1 MTSSALATF
10 SEKFPTDKPCSLWQA
25 VQTNKT
31 HSDLSEKRAVARAMV
46 KDILTS
52 YARDYLNAYFGQVE
66 TLYPGRSFA
75 AYSLM
80 LLTNAPTFAKRA
92 SKKRSKTVLGWV
104 HTFLTEA
111 GETELLEAFEGAIS
125 HSLPQ

>member
-1 MTSSALATF
+1 MTSSALAAF
-10 SEKFPTDKPCSLWQA
+10 SEKFPTDKPCTLWQA

-31 HSDLSEKRAVARAMV
+31 HSDPAEKRAVARAMV

-52 YARDYLNAYFGQVE
+52 YAHDYLNAYFCQVE

-75 AYSLM
+75 ACSLM
-80 LLTNAPTFAKRA
+80 LLSDAPKFANRA

-104 HTFLTEA
+104 HTFLTQA
-111 GETELLEAFEGAIS
+111 GETELLEAFDEAIA
-125 HSLPQ
+125 HRLP